1 MHSLS
6 AASRNSRDG
15 EAMTRPNVDKVKCV
29 ASIGGGPIGGG
40 WTAFFLAR
48 GFDVSSYLHAPAE
61 EPAFRTI
68 VETAWR
74 SLEELGLARGA
85 SLDRLSVHFDMAAA
99 VDGAQFVQESA
110 PEVLELKQVLYRE
123 LGGMVGRDVVISSS
137 TSGLTMSDIQRDCP
151 TPERTVVGHPF
162 NPPYLLPL
170 VEIVGGSATAPE
182 AVAWARDFYAHCG
195 KAPVVLAR
203 DIPGFIATRLQE
215 ALWREALHMVA
226 NGEAT
231 PEQIDTALING
242 PGPRLALMGQ
252 CMAFHVACGE
262 GGMATNLDQFGPA
275 LKLPWTRL
283 EAPELTRELRDAMVD
298 GCNEMAGGRHFEEL
312 ARDRDRGIVAIL
324 KAIRSAG

>member
-1 MHSLS
+1 
-6 AASRNSRDG
+6 
-15 EAMTRPNVDKVKCV
+15 MTAPDIGTVRRI

-48 GFDVSSYLHAPAE
+48 GFDVASYLHSPAE
-61 EPAFRTI
+61 EPAFRKI
-68 VETAWR
+68 VETAWE
-74 SLEELGLARGA
+74 SLAALGLADGA
-85 SLDRLSVHFDMAAA
+85 SIDRLSVHFDLAATVA
-99 VDGAQFVQESA
+99 GAQFVQESA
-110 PEVLELKQVLYRE
+110 PEVLNLKQALYGQ
-123 LGGMVGRDVVISSS
+123 LGVIVGRDVVIASS
-137 TSGLTMSDIQRDCP
+137 TSGLTMTDIQRDCP

-170 VEIVGGSATAPE
+170 VEIVGGART
-182 AVAWARDFYAHCG
+182 ARDAIDWAEAFYAHCG
-195 KAPVVLAR
+195 KVPIVLAK

-226 NGEAT
+226 NGEAS
-231 PEQIDTALING
+231 PEQIDAALISG

-283 EAPELTRELRDAMVD
+283 EAPELTPALRDAMVS
-298 GCNEMAGGRHFEEL
+298 GCERMAAGRDFEAL
-312 ARDRDRGIVAIL
+312 ARQRDRGIVAIL
-324 KAIRSAG
+324 KAIREVQRDP